1 MTDKIQKTDKAM
13 KKTDAETITFSYHEQ
28 KFIEYADGFISHAHE
43 PCLILKK
50 EHTFRVVDNTKKI
63 LSSLSLSP
71 QEKYCA
77 ELTAL
82 YHDIGRFAQ
91 YEKYQTFLDKKSEN
105 HAHLAVKILKKHEP
119 FLREPKFIQEKVLA
133 AVILHNA
140 LQLPKLSE
148 KYRTLCEIIRDADK
162 LDIMYV
168 MAMNFTR
175 SLPEKDS
182 VMLHVK
188 DDPSAFSE
196 HILHEAM
203 QKHVIKYTD
212 LVYVNDF
219 KLLLCAWI
227 FSLYLPVSRKL
238 LKEQGFINIILNSL
252 PSHADIAV
260 FKEMILTELNCGSCT
275 AYR

>member
-1 MTDKIQKTDKAM
+1 M
-13 KKTDAETITFSYHEQ
+13 KKTDAETNTFSYHEK

-50 EHTFRVVDNTKKI
+50 EHTFRVLENTRKI
-63 LSSLSLSP
+63 LSSLSLPP

-82 YHDIGRFAQ
+82 YHDMGRFAQ

-105 HAHLAVKILKKHEP
+105 HAYLAVKILKKHEP
-119 FLREPKFIQEKVLA
+119 FLQEAKHIQKKVLT

-140 LQLPKLSE
+140 LRLPKLPE
-148 KYRTLCEIIRDADK
+148 KYRLLCEIIRDADK

-168 MAMNFTR
+168 MAMNFTQ

-219 KLLLCAWI
+219 KILLCAWV
-227 FSLYLPVSRKL
+227 FSLYLPISKKL
-238 LKEQGFINIILNSL
+238 LKEQGFIHVILDSL
-252 PSHADIAV
+252 PNHAGISA

-275 AYR
+275 ACR